1 MNEVVAYLWTPIY
14 IEQ

>member
-14 IEQ
+14 IKQ